1 MRRKLS
7 AILSAVLLCALC
19 VAPAHALEYSIDGAD
34 DYLFGRPTSD
44 DTIYEWENPNVDRSK
59 NTALIPPGFG
69 TPTSYLPGSGEY
81 LTPPRVPG
89 ALNGGLVN
97 QVGSVGSPDGGT
109 SLDASGN
116 YPTADTSVSV
126 DSNGFPTVGGGSTG
140 GPGASFTDVSNGM
153 YLANG
158 SLGTLKIPSIG
169 LTVGVYEGTG
179 SAPLL
184 KGAGHFENTS
194 IWLGNVPIA
203 GHNRGV
209 RSDFGKI
216 HTLKAGDIITLTTV
230 LGTRTYAVS
239 SVSKVDVSDTSG
251 LASTTENCITLY
263 TCVEDQPAY
272 TILRLTGTMAV
283 YSEKVMDHFRNPR
296 NVGVSCG
303 TEACSSWMTCPCSSM
318 ANSPACCSPSRGW
331 SWRWASWPCG
341 ASRPMP
347 NSAGL
352 GCPIMCP
359 TG

>member
-19 VAPAHALEYSIDGAD
+19 VAPASALEYSIGGAD

-81 LTPPRVPG
+81 LTPNLAPG

-126 DSNGFPTVGGGSTG
+126 DSNGFPTVSGSGATG
-140 GPGASFTDVSNGM
+140 GQTVAFTEVTSGL
-153 YLANG
+153 YYANG

-209 RSDFGKI
+209 RNDFGKI

-272 TILRLTGTMAV
+272 RWCVRGVEQTM
-283 YSEKVMDHFRNPR
+283 
-296 NVGVSCG
+296 
-303 TEACSSWMTCPCSSM
+303 
-318 ANSPACCSPSRGW
+318 
-331 SWRWASWPCG
+331 
-341 ASRPMP
+341 
-347 NSAGL
+347 
-352 GCPIMCP
+352 
-359 TG
+359 